1 MILYLPY
8 YFSSKLKTKLL
19 IISVKYFLPRI
30 FLKTKDLKWSYFHTL
45 IFRFIGEEWL
55 FWWKEGSLC
64 FYLRMKTTGVYF
76 HSMKHYE
83 KEDFFIQQILPKEN
97 PFFDSQFS
105 KYNFEEQIF
114 TTSYLVIFVQK
125 GIKYLFLQEAKIMKN
140 GHSSLVLSRNLIWSI
155 HVDYFS
161 VPQWAI
167 IRSTFH
173 FSKRS
178 FYLEI
183 QNMCLFLWFLMF
195 PKAERRIWIKELK
208 KFLRT

>member
-30 FLKTKDLKWSYFHTL
+30 FLKTKDLKWSYFHIL

-55 FWWKEGSLC
+55 FWWKEESLC
-64 FYLRMKTTGVYF
+64 FHLRMKTTGVYS

-105 KYNFEEQIF
+105 KYNFWGTDFYYKLLGHFCWERYQIF
-114 TTSYLVIFVQK
+114 VFARSQNNEK
-125 GIKYLFLQEAKIMKN
+125 
-140 GHSSLVLSRNLIWSI
+140 WS
-155 HVDYFS
+155 
-161 VPQWAI
+161 
-167 IRSTFH
+167 
-173 FSKRS
+173 
-178 FYLEI
+178 
-183 QNMCLFLWFLMF
+183 
-195 PKAERRIWIKELK
+195 
-208 KFLRT
+208 